1 MTYICIYMT
10 CYCDDLYMY
19 VLIKKYI
26 MQPTTCNPLRK
37 IDFGLL
43 SIWKECDRIHCFPF
57 DFKLN

>member
-1 MTYICIYMT
+1 MT